1 MRLGVWTWVA
11 LGLLP
16 LAAPGALRAQ
26 EGGSQLEVVSMPFRL
41 AVQTEAAN
49 GVATGSFYNQ
59 LAGARLDLLFSPHV
73 SFGGYLGYV
82 NLKGK
87 GGRASNLLSYA
98 EVEYRTGAP
107 GDTVRIPFRFASG
120 YLPRN
125 GPVVRMAT
133 GFAFA
138 LTPRVDL
145 VTELLA
151 PMFWVTNDQMLLSM
165 NVSLELAW
173 RL

>member
-1 MRLGVWTWVA
+1 
-11 LGLLP
+11 
-16 LAAPGALRAQ
+16 
-26 EGGSQLEVVSMPFRL
+26 
-41 AVQTEAAN
+41 
-49 GVATGSFYNQ
+49 
-59 LAGARLDLLFSPHV
+59 
-73 SFGGYLGYV
+73 
-82 NLKGK
+82 
-87 GGRASNLLSYA
+87 
-98 EVEYRTGAP
+98 
-107 GDTVRIPFRFASG
+107 
-120 YLPRN
+120 
-125 GPVVRMAT
+125 MAT